1 MDPQS
6 LAFTPRD
13 DFWRFQSEMLRVQQT
28 QADHGE
34 RLSRLE
40 RRQDEDARVKS
51 VWGASSPFP
60 SVLSGTP
67 QQGQLVL
74 VFGGTLFADI
84 WLIVAL
90 HHPPPE
96 HFSNFDD
103 HSNTLI
109 GNLQLDADD
118 EPRRMGAT
126 SRANSVRF
134 DETANQG
141 HWAHASRSSVDL
153 IPRIGSGLGGHLMT
167 ERSYSHKS
175 DGRQS
180 SAGHSVHSATSGRA
194 NSLGLDTA
202 YGLSHSGTSPLDPPG
217 LAPGLFILGSVPAI
231 IRCWLNT
238 NFKHDA
244 LLYAAVCCGSYASYL
259 DIRLIDRLGFRDEVV
274 QGEEGLRKIKLA
286 VYLPEAIPLTAS
298 SRSNSPAPQLP
309 SLTVEFTVVERN
321 EDECDP
327 KAIQIF
333 IGSDMLRAHNAD
345 ILFSSNTL
353 TLFDND
359 RSKLRIP
366 LVRPEEER
374 TFKSLFVTSGSPNVQ
389 KRHAEPIKVA
399 RSTAP
404 EAPKIP
410 EKVHSVLNDQ
420 QHVSASAE
428 LNDGGVAVGSDDGAS
443 TGRQS
448 LEQRPSLGLLTNR
461 TESKEGSDPSPA
473 TSSAAH
479 SGASPAIWSNWRR
492 YGEKTNTM
500 DWANASKN
508 ASANYQRRDTG
519 IKVLKPAKAGI
530 RTLSSSNTLS
540 SSPVTGQSR
549 FFDDGRRRT
558 STTSGSEA
566 SDAQFKRAVSVE
578 KTQSLAKEN
587 MPTLTKPRSA
597 NPVGGASAF
606 AWLNN
611 GGHSK

>member
-13 DFWRFQSEMLRVQQT
+13 DLWRFQSEMLRVQQT

-67 QQGQLVL
+67 QQ
-74 VFGGTLFADI
+74 
-84 WLIVAL
+84 VAL

-244 LLYAAVCCGSYASYL
+244 LLYAAVCCGSYTSYL
-259 DIRLIDRLGFRDEVV
+259 DIRLIDHLGFRDEVI
-274 QGEEGLRKIKLA
+274 QDEEGLRKIKLA

-333 IGSDMLRAHNAD
+333 IGSDILRAHNAD

-389 KRHAEPIKVA
+389 KRHPEPIKMA
-399 RSTAP
+399 HSTAL

-410 EKVHSVLNDQ
+410 EKAHSVLNDQ

-473 TSSAAH
+473 TSSAVR

-492 YGEKTNTM
+492 DGEKTNTM

-566 SDAQFKRAVSVE
+566 GDAQFKRAVSVE